1 MLFDILHS
9 IKIGS
14 GAIGDNKVVILDSTD
29 GSFDIIFLRFNL
41 CDFAESEE
49 KIFLLCKPFSK
60 WKNNGT
66 GLQTG
71 RGNLIE

>member
-14 GAIGDNKVVILDSTD
+14 GAIGNNKVVILDSTD

-41 CDFAESEE
+41 RDFAESEE
-49 KIFLLCKPFSK
+49 KIFLLRKSFSK

-66 GLQTG
+66 GLKPDVAT
-71 RGNLIE
+71 